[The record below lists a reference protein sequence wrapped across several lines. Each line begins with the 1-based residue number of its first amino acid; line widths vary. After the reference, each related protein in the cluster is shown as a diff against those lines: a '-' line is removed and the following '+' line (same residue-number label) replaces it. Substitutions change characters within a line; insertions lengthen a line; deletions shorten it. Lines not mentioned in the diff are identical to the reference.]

1 MNVFFKKENLKTTI
15 LTAIY
20 LLFGLLFCVM
30 QVNFFNFVESV
41 LCFVLLIGGF
51 VCVAIYALMS
61 SEEKNFRLF
70 IYGLIAVGFGFL
82 MLLLSRFFGIFLS
95 IIIGYNG
102 VLLILQSLKDKSKMD
117 KGWITSFVIGVI
129 VVALSVV
136 VIVLSGTNTAKKILS
151 IFFGIMLLVEGIFNL
166 IQLIMMAVREKKN
179 QKEIVLNQED
189 IVVSGEEN
197 ETTNQEK
204 KG

>member
-20 LLFGLLFCVM
+20 LFFGLMFCITTVKL
-30 QVNFFNFVESV
+30 FNFVESA

-51 VCVAIYALMS
+51 VCIAIYAFMS

-70 IYGLIAVGFGFL
+70 IYGIIAVGFGFL
-82 MLLLSRFFGIFLS
+82 MLVFSRFFGIFLS

-117 KGWITSFVIGVI
+117 KGWITSFVVGVI
-129 VVALSVV
+129 VVALSIV
-136 VIVLSGTNTAKKILS
+136 VIILSGTNVAKKILS

-179 QKEIVLNQED
+179 PQEIILNKEDVVVL
-189 IVVSGEEN
+189 GEGN
-197 ETTNQEK
+197 EPTNQEK

>member
-15 LTAIY
+15 LTAVY
-20 LLFGLLFCVM
+20 LVFGLLFCITTVKL
-30 QVNFFNFVESV
+30 FNFVESV

-51 VCVAIYALMS
+51 ACVAIYSLMS
-61 SEEKNFRLF
+61 SEEKSFKLF

-82 MLLLSRFFGIFLS
+82 MLLFSRFFGIFLS

-102 VLLILQSLKDKSKMD
+102 VLLILHSLKDKSKMD
-117 KGWITSFVIGVI
+117 KGWITSFVVGVI
-129 VVALSVV
+129 VVALSIV

-151 IFFGIMLLVEGIFNL
+151 IFFGVILLVEGIYNL
-166 IQLIMMAVREKKN
+166 VQLIMMAVREKKKPQEIILN
-179 QKEIVLNQED
+179 KEDVVVL
-189 IVVSGEEN
+189 GEEN
-197 ETTNQEK
+197 EPTNQEK